1 MPPAESRRGSR
12 CVRRRKWAARK
23 RENAVLCTSSLHTS
37 AGAMDRNG
45 GDPVHEISIAELVAR
60 GSTQPPDRSKQPYH
74 DGGDWAAGLM
84 DMIAVPLGGRT
95 CRFPA
100 MRCSFASMAFLTE
113 SLPSS
118 RPGNSGGGLW
128 EEPRNELNPS
138 RHNRR
143 EHGSIHTRS
152 LPVC

>member
-1 MPPAESRRGSR
+1 
-12 CVRRRKWAARK
+12 
-23 RENAVLCTSSLHTS
+23 
-37 AGAMDRNG
+37 MDRNG

-100 MRCSFASMAFLTE
+100 TRCSLASMAFLTE

-118 RPGNSGGGLW
+118 RPGDSGGGLW
-128 EEPRNELNPS
+128 EE
-138 RHNRR
+138 
-143 EHGSIHTRS
+143 HGMN
-152 LPVC
+152 